1 MYCNY
6 RCRCTDVVLFKR
18 CASLILAV
26 SCRRLTSV
34 LAQALEYVLVDQQV
48 KLIRELDGHVLK
60 CARDAQSNH
69 VIQRALERVPSDK
82 LTFITDAVVGQ
93 VHNLATHPYGCRVLQ
108 RIFENCPTS
117 QTRTLL
123 DELHRSIQVLIQDQ
137 YGNVSEGA
145 RTLPSRTGR
154 CRLELGRHR

>member
-1 MYCNY
+1 MANVLEGHVLQLSLQMYG
-6 RCRCTDVVLFKR
+6 CRVVQKVRYPHSCGELLKTD
-18 CASLILAV
+18 IGG
-26 SCRRLTSV
+26 

-108 RIFENCPTS
+108 RIFENCPTT

-137 YGNVSEGA
+137 YGNVS
-145 RTLPSRTGR
+145 TPPS
-154 CRLELGRHR
+154 